1 MWFYKYW
8 KLIVEK
14 NSNQKSYSALS
25 DSLSYFGFLQI
36 SDRFYE
42 EFKRHN
48 YVTPTSYLALILTF
62 KSLLKGKKNE
72 IINMKTR
79 YEMGLGKLE
88 FASNQVIHFLANLY
102 HFESIL
108 KWKHMLPIRNHSNNI
123 WHFRVV
129 VLNIKSMAAH

>member
-1 MWFYKYW
+1 MFESIIKF
-8 KLIVEK
+8 
-14 NSNQKSYSALS
+14 SN
-25 DSLSYFGFLQI
+25 DFFQI
-36 SDRFYE
+36 SERFYE

-88 FASNQVIHFLANLY
+88 FASNQAI
-102 HFESIL
+102 
-108 KWKHMLPIRNHSNNI
+108 
-123 WHFRVV
+123 FRFTFGRFC
-129 VLNIKSMAAH
+129 NK

>member
-1 MWFYKYW
+1 M
-8 KLIVEK
+8 LI
-14 NSNQKSYSALS
+14 NLDS
-25 DSLSYFGFLQI
+25 DRESFKFIEEAKPYLQSDLCNLILVQI

-48 YVTPTSYLALILTF
+48 YVTPTSYLALIMTF

-88 FASNQVIHFLANLY
+88 FASNQV
-102 HFESIL
+102 
-108 KWKHMLPIRNHSNNI
+108 K
-123 WHFRVV
+123 
-129 VLNIKSMAAH
+129 